1 MPKRYSWIIGLLLA
15 AGSAAAQAQT
25 TPLHPAQTIALG
37 PHATMGGTVVLP
49 NHNTVL
55 LLSDG
60 ESPAIV
66 VQCLAPDGHTLWQTT
81 ATRFGHAVY
90 GSGYLFDT
98 RQIAIGQEA
107 RANKQ
112 LQKDKTAASLYP
124 VSVHTDGNNVVLAER
139 ISEEVAKDAAKSGA
153 TNLAEG
159 QVYVQRLDAEGV
171 LTKHLFEPRP
181 APADKKTIDNAMAGY
196 ADANGYVEVVREKNK
211 DAGTVAFC
219 TIHYDLKTNT
229 LRREKLELPATPEPP
244 GRTSS
249 FRVWNQ
255 EWAYLGH
262 YASRTYF
269 CRRTLVNAPDEKP
282 GRQPITYQVY
292 LVDDQGAPAPGGFRT
307 TLDLEPGTIP
317 AYAGRIPS
325 YGELAHIPHRYT
337 VKVGQDYVNYD
348 EWETSSG
355 GIGSF
360 YLDRATGDVLIFGEY
375 AKGDLPE
382 SDPRPYLKGFF
393 ERRYAA
399 DGRLV
404 AQLQTPYTDEMRDRT
419 TLPAFRGYYYRRP
432 RFHYDPY
439 TGHSQYGFDPQRG
452 LDGTGHDDFDLFL
465 DRDLKLERYEIL
477 SGKGKDKEGRIYT
490 SVWFTEPFWVY
501 KMGGSAADVRNYE
514 HAAPTDLPIYAALEK
529 LRRAAGTDMPD
540 YKFYLSPTG
549 PNTGLVVE
557 QPLGVGGALK
567 VYTF

>member
-1 MPKRYSWIIGLLLA
+1 MRAFCYYLAGLLLA
-15 AGSAAAQAQT
+15 ADPVAAQSFA
-25 TPLHPAQTIALG
+25 LRPAQTIALG
-37 PHATMGGTVVLP
+37 PHATVGGTVVLP

-60 ESPAIV
+60 ESPNIE
-66 VQCLAPDGHTLWQTT
+66 VQCLAPDGHTLWRTT

-90 GSGYLFDT
+90 GSSYLFNLDPN
-98 RQIAIGQEA
+98 QIAIGQEA

-112 LQKDKTAASLYP
+112 LQKDKTAAALYP
-124 VSVHTDGNNVVLAER
+124 VSVHTDGNEIVLVER
-139 ISEEVAKDAAKSGA
+139 ISEEVAKDAAKNGV
-153 TNLAEG
+153 TNLVEG
-159 QVYVQRLDAEGV
+159 QVYVQRLDAEGT
-171 LTKHLFEPRP
+171 LTKHLFEARP
-181 APADKKTIDNAMAGY
+181 APADKKTNDNTLAGY
-196 ADANGYVEVVREKNK
+196 ADANGYVEVVREKNAE
-211 DAGTVAFC
+211 AGTAVFS
-219 TIHYDLKTNT
+219 TMHYDLKTNA
-229 LRREKLELPATPEPP
+229 LRRDKLELPATPEPP
-244 GRTSS
+244 GRANS

-262 YASRTYF
+262 YANRTYF
-269 CRRTLVNAPDEKP
+269 CRRTLVNGPGEKY
-282 GRQPITYQVY
+282 GQQPITYQVY

-307 TLDLEPGTIP
+307 TLNLEPGTIP

-337 VKVGQDYVNYD
+337 VRVGQDYVGYD

-375 AKGDLPE
+375 GKGDLP
-382 SDPRPYLKGFF
+382 DADQRPYLKGFF

-404 AQLQTPYTDEMRDRT
+404 AQLQTPYTDEMRDKT

-439 TGHSQYGFDPQRG
+439 TGHSQYSFQPQRG
-452 LDGTGHDDFDLFL
+452 FDSHDDFDLFV
-465 DRDLKLERYEIL
+465 DRDLKLARYEIL

-490 SVWFTEPFWVY
+490 SVWFAEPFWLY
-501 KMGGSAADVRNYE
+501 KTGGSAADIRTYE
-514 HAAPTDLPIYAALEK
+514 HAAPTDLPVYAALEK
-529 LRRAAGTDMPD
+529 LRRASPADLPD
-540 YKFYLSPTG
+540 HKFYLSPTG
-549 PNTGLVVE
+549 PSSGLVVE
-557 QPLGVGGALK
+557 QQLGVGGALQ